1 MAAWRPFVLVLLPF
15 AAGYYLS
22 YVFRTINALIAGT
35 LTQELGLGPAD
46 LGLLTSVYFLAMA
59 AVQVP
64 LGILLDRYGPR
75 RVQSACLIFAAAG
88 AGIFACAEGM
98 PGLMLGRALI
108 GVGVAT
114 ALMASLKAIVL
125 WFPKERIALA
135 NGWVVMLGALGAVTA
150 TLPAE
155 PLVAALGWRGLFM
168 LLAAATAVCAI
179 IMFVVVPE
187 TEQQPAARSFR
198 VRLRDIY
205 RDARFLRLAPLSTL
219 CIGTAWS
226 LQGLWAAPWLEH
238 VEGLERP
245 AVVRHLL
252 VMGVALSLGALFLGW
267 GADRLRRRGIARE
280 TFLAA
285 IALVFIAAQLALVM
299 RVPVPAYI
307 PWAIIAAVGAATVL
321 SFAILPEYFPK
332 EMSARANAALN
343 ILHLGGAFLLQYV
356 TGLIVSLWPPEAG
369 HAPAEAYATA
379 LGLGIVLQIAALLWF
394 LVAAQGAR
402 TPVFRAMHPAT
413 RMSAAPSQR
422 VAIVDYGN
430 AQLALARH
438 VARAR
443 SQAAHWRRIGI
454 ASAALCLCLG
464 ITLGIAAQSHVFA
477 HVVEAPAITAAHDF
491 GDGEPARFAAKVGDG
506 CTVAGILILAPTP
519 WPSVGMVTEGPA
531 TCDIGARLQQMRAD
545 VKITSH
551 SQGPQPQ

>member
-1 MAAWRPFVLVLLPF
+1 
-15 AAGYYLS
+15 
-22 YVFRTINALIAGT
+22 
-35 LTQELGLGPAD
+35 
-46 LGLLTSVYFLAMA
+46 
-59 AVQVP
+59 
-64 LGILLDRYGPR
+64 
-75 RVQSACLIFAAAG
+75 
-88 AGIFACAEGM
+88 
-98 PGLMLGRALI
+98 
-108 GVGVAT
+108 
-114 ALMASLKAIVL
+114 
-125 WFPKERIALA
+125 
-135 NGWVVMLGALGAVTA
+135 
-150 TLPAE
+150 
-155 PLVAALGWRGLFM
+155 
-168 LLAAATAVCAI
+168 
-179 IMFVVVPE
+179 
-187 TEQQPAARSFR
+187 

-267 GADRLRRRGIARE
+267 GADRLRRHGIARE

-379 LGLGIVLQIAALLWF
+379 LGLGVVLQIAALLWF
-394 LVAAQGAR
+394 LVAARGAR
-402 TPVFRAMHPAT
+402 TPVFRAMQPAR
-413 RMSAAPSQR
+413 RMSVVTLQR
-422 VAIVDYGN
+422 AAIVDYGN
-430 AQLALARH
+430 AQLALARY

-477 HVVEAPAITAAHDF
+477 HVVEAPAITVAHDF
-491 GDGEPARFAAKVGDG
+491 GDGESARFATKVADG
-506 CTVAGILILAPTP
+506 CTVVRILIAAPTP
-519 WPSVGMVTEGPA
+519 WPSAAMTTSGPA
-531 TCDIGARLQQMRAD
+531 TCAVGAKPQQVRGD
-545 VKITSH
+545 VKLTSH
-551 SQGPQPQ
+551 SQGP

>member
-1 MAAWRPFVLVLLPF
+1 MLAWRPFVLILLPF
-15 AAGYYLS
+15 TAGYFLS
-22 YVFRTINALIAGT
+22 YVFRTINALIAGA
-35 LTQELGLGPAD
+35 LTNELGLSPAD

-59 AVQVP
+59 AVQMP
-64 LGILLDRYGPR
+64 LGVLLDRYGPR
-75 RVQSACLIFAAAG
+75 RVQSACLILAAAG
-88 AGIFACAEGM
+88 AAVFACASNM
-98 PGLMLGRALI
+98 LGLLLGRALI
-108 GVGVAT
+108 GVGVAA

-125 WFPKERIALA
+125 WFPNERIALA

-155 PLVAALGWRGLFM
+155 PLVAMLGWRGLFV
-168 LLAAATAVCAI
+168 LLAVSTAACAI
-179 IMFVVVPE
+179 AIFVVVPDAE
-187 TEQQPAARSFR
+187 RTSAAQSSR
-198 VRLRDIY
+198 VKLRDIY

-226 LQGLWAAPWLEH
+226 LHGLWAAPWLEH
-238 VEGLERP
+238 VEGLDRP

-252 VMGVALSLGALFLGW
+252 VMGVALSLGALLLGW
-267 GADRLRRRGIARE
+267 GADRLRRRGVARE

-343 ILHLGGAFLLQYV
+343 ILHLGGAFLFQYV

-369 HAPAEAYATA
+369 HAPAEAYVTA
-379 LGLGIVLQIAALLWF
+379 LGLGVVLQIAALLWF
-394 LVAAQGAR
+394 LVAAQR
-402 TPVFRAMHPAT
+402 THTPVFRAMQPAR
-413 RMSAAPSQR
+413 RMSPVPSQR
-422 VAIVDYGN
+422 AAIIDYGN

-443 SQAAHWRRIGI
+443 LQAAHWRRIGI

-464 ITLGIAAQSHVFA
+464 ITLGIAAQSHVIA
-477 HVVEAPAITAAHDF
+477 HVVEAPAITVAHDS
-491 GDGEPARFAAKVGDG
+491 GDGEPARFATKVADG
-506 CTVAGILILAPTP
+506 CTVASILISASTP
-519 WPSVGMVTEGPA
+519 WPSVGMVAGGRA
-531 TCDIGARLQQMRAD
+531 TCDIGARLQQVRAD

-551 SQGPQPQ
+551 SQGPQRQ

>member
-1 MAAWRPFVLVLLPF
+1 MLAWRPFVLILLPF
-15 AAGYYLS
+15 TAGYFLS
-22 YVFRTINALIAGT
+22 YVFRTINALIAGA
-35 LTQELGLGPAD
+35 LTNELGLSPAD
-46 LGLLTSVYFLAMA
+46 LGLLTSMCFFAMA
-59 AVQVP
+59 AVQIP
-64 LGILLDRYGPR
+64 LGVLLDRYGPR
-75 RVQSACLIFAAAG
+75 RVQSACFVVAAAG
-88 AGIFACAEGM
+88 AGVFAWAESL
-98 PGLMLGRALI
+98 PGLMLGRSLI

-114 ALMASLKAIVL
+114 ALMATLKAIVL

-168 LLAAATAVCAI
+168 LLAAATALSACAI
-179 IMFVVVPE
+179 LVIVPE
-187 TEQQPAARSFR
+187 AAAPAAPSSR
-198 VRLRDIY
+198 VKLRDIY

-226 LQGLWAAPWLEH
+226 LQGLWAASWLEH
-238 VEGLERP
+238 VEGLERT

-252 VMGVALSLGALFLGW
+252 VMGLALSLGAFLFGW
-267 GADRLRRRGIARE
+267 GADRLGRRGVSRE
-280 TFLAA
+280 SFFAA
-285 IALVFIAAQLALVM
+285 IAILFVAAQLALVVRM
-299 RVPVPAYI
+299 PLPAYV
-307 PWAIIAAVGAATVL
+307 PWATIAAFGAATVL
-321 SFAILPEYFPK
+321 SFAILSEYFPR

-343 ILHLGGAFLLQYV
+343 ILHLGGAFLHQYV
-356 TGLIVSLWPPEAG
+356 TGVIVSLWPPEAG

-379 LGLGIVLQIAALLWF
+379 LGLGVVLQIAAFLWF

-402 TPVFRAMHPAT
+402 TPVFRAMQPAR
-413 RMSAAPSQR
+413 RMSALPSQR

-477 HVVEAPAITAAHDF
+477 HVVEAPAVTVAH
-491 GDGEPARFAAKVGDG
+491 GVGGGEPARFATKVADG
-506 CTVAGILILAPTP
+506 CTVASILIFGPTP
-519 WPSVGMVTEGPA
+519 WPSMGMVTGGPA
-531 TCDIGARLQQMRAD
+531 TCDIGARFQQVRVD